1 MSKEISKTALI
12 TGASSGIGR
21 ETAVKLAGEGYN
33 VSITA
38 RNNTELEV
46 TRKRISENENKCLIL
61 PLDLSI
67 EENIEQ
73 CINKTIDTFSRLDV
87 LVNAAGIIGS
97 GSVETTELSDW
108 DYMMDI
114 NLRSVF
120 YLMSCAVLHLK
131 KTKGTI
137 INVSSVTGLR
147 AFPNILS
154 YCVSKAGVD
163 QLTRCA
169 ALELAPDS
177 IRVNAINPGV
187 MVTNLHKRSG
197 MDEKKYKE
205 FLEHSTSTHPLGRVG
220 KPEEAAELIAFLAS
234 EKAGWITGT
243 TISIDGGRA
252 QTCAR

>member
-1 MSKEISKTALI
+1 MTRTIHKTAII

-21 ETAVKLAGEGYN
+21 ETAVRLATKEYN
-33 VSITA
+33 VTITA
-38 RNNTELEV
+38 RNKTNLKKTEERV
-46 TRKRISENENKCLIL
+46 SEYGGGCLVVL
-61 PLDLSI
+61 LDLLK
-67 EENIEQ
+67 EQNIKK
-73 CINKTIDTFSRLDV
+73 CIDKTIDRFGRLDV

-108 DYMMDI
+108 DKMMDI

-120 YLMSCAVLHLK
+120 YLMKLAVPYLK

-147 AFPNILS
+147 AFPGVLT

-169 ALELAPDS
+169 ALELALDG

-187 MVTNLHKRSG
+187 MITNLHKSGG
-197 MDEKKYKE
+197 MDEDKYKK

-220 KPEEAAELIAFLAS
+220 KPQEAAELIEFLVS
-234 EKAGWITGT
+234 ERAGWITGT

>member
-1 MSKEISKTALI
+1 MSSTKRKTAI
-12 TGASSGIGR
+12 ISGASSGIGR
-21 ETAVKLAGEGYN
+21 ETAIKLAEEGFN
-33 VSITA
+33 IAITA
-38 RNNTELEV
+38 RNKTDLEK
-46 TRKRISENENKCLIL
+46 TRKRISANESECLIL
-61 PLDLSI
+61 PLDLSK
-67 EENIEQ
+67 EKNIKK
-73 CINKTIDTFSRLDV
+73 CIDQTIDTFKRLDV
-87 LVNAAGIIGS
+87 LINAAGIIGS

-108 DYMMDI
+108 DYMMNI

-120 YLMSCAVLHLK
+120 YLMKLAVPHLK
-131 KTKGTI
+131 KSKGTI

-169 ALELAPDS
+169 ALELAPDG

-187 MVTNLHKRSG
+187 MITNLHKRSG
-197 MDEKKYKE
+197 MNDKKYQE
-205 FLEHSTSTHPLGRVG
+205 FLEHSKSTHPLGRVG

>member
-1 MSKEISKTALI
+1 MSEEMRKTALV

-21 ETAVKLAGEGYN
+21 ETAVKLAEEGYN
-33 VSITA
+33 VSMTA
-38 RNNTELEV
+38 RNKTDLE
-46 TRKRISENENKCLIL
+46 TTQKRISAHENKSLIL
-61 PLDLSI
+61 PLDLSNEKNIKKCI
-67 EENIEQ
+67 ED
-73 CINKTIDTFSRLDV
+73 TIDTFSRLDV

-108 DYMMDI
+108 DYMMNI

-120 YLMSCAVLHLK
+120 YLMKCAIPHLK
-131 KTKGTI
+131 KTEGTI

-169 ALELAPDS
+169 ALELAPDG
-177 IRVNAINPGV
+177 IRVIAINPGV

-197 MDEKKYKE
+197 MNEKKYKE
-205 FLEHSTSTHPLGRVG
+205 FLEHSKSTHPLGRVG

-234 EKAGWITGT
+234 ERAGWITGT